1 MTADSE
7 TRYPDI
13 EIYLAKAPVASLDE
27 WLGTAIG
34 AEPLAPAG
42 KGKWRTRGRLA
53 GGEIPVLLVERAAD
67 GFASLWFDSAETPW
81 PDDAACAR
89 AAAMRLG
96 SEVRCSL
103 GGVAAR
109 RRARPLPAG
118 APRRPRGGDP
128 LARLR
133 PVAANDIAPHVRG
146 DVVSARVPTLLWPR
160 RRAQPH
166 C

>member
-27 WLGTAIG
+27 WLCTAIG

-53 GGEIPVLLVERAAD
+53 GGEIPVLLVERGAD

-89 AAAMRLG
+89 AAAMQLG
-96 SEVRCSL
+96 AEVRCSL
-103 GGVAAR
+103 GGWQPGDEPDRFLRV
-109 RRARPLPAG
+109 LPDG
-118 APRRPRGGDP
+118 REEE
-128 LARLR
+128 
-133 PVAANDIAPHVRG
+133 IH
-146 DVVSARVPTLLWPR
+146 WPDSG
-160 RRAQPH
+160 Q
-166 C
+166 